1 MMSTTSDISTVSSQL
16 ASPYFTSV
24 GTGAVVM
31 VVVDTGFVVD
41 DDVFYARE
49 IAKMLKSDYAV
60 RICNSPDDLIAKIVK
75 EEPNVI
81 VMDYEMPGVNG
92 GEITKLLKDN
102 PNYQKIPV
110 ILTSGINY
118 EMAEEIMKSRIFAD
132 YVSKRQLREL
142 KTKIEKFLNRE

>member
-1 MMSTTSDISTVSSQL
+1 
-16 ASPYFTSV
+16 
-24 GTGAVVM
+24 
-31 VVVDTGFVVD
+31 
-41 DDVFYARE
+41 
-49 IAKMLKSDYAV
+49 MLKSDYAV